1 MPSRVELTERHDMRV
16 IIIGAGLGGLTLAQL
31 LTAAPNVR
39 VRCYERSQTLD
50 DRLTG
55 FRVMLSGS
63 TLTTLKGK
71 LWNEVW
77 SHIALSIGEQPEGG
91 QRMEFMKGTGDKMF
105 TWDSEAMR
113 DQFSVSRH
121 QMRMGLLHRSES
133 FLRLGKMF
141 EYYEELPDGTV
152 RVFFTDGT
160 TDECDLLVGADGFNS
175 RIKKQML
182 PYVTQETKDMAVIY
196 FKVPLTQHT
205 MHLMETAG
213 SVMVSLPLANV

>member
-1 MPSRVELTERHDMRV
+1 
-16 IIIGAGLGGLTLAQL
+16 
-31 LTAAPNVR
+31 
-39 VRCYERSQTLD
+39 
-50 DRLTG
+50 
-55 FRVMLSGS
+55 
-63 TLTTLKGK
+63 
-71 LWNEVW
+71 
-77 SHIALSIGEQPEGG
+77 
-91 QRMEFMKGTGDKMF
+91 
-105 TWDSEAMR
+105 
-113 DQFSVSRH
+113 
-121 QMRMGLLHRSES
+121 
-133 FLRLGKMF
+133 MF